1 MVIPVRD
8 ATVGHLILGCRKD
21 HKGRKQAIL
30 LKTATKGPFES
41 KPLYNPAMQ
50 GIPWTRI
57 ALGSLLLIV
66 GRSIGGQEVKSARA
80 EKSKPPVKVEQRGR
94 IVGIGG
100 VFFKSANRDQMRE
113 WYSKHLGLADKGQG
127 VMLPWREHDDPQ
139 KEHVTV
145 WTVFPASTDYF
156 AAGQPFMIN
165 YIVDDM
171 DALLDRLKQEG
182 VKIDPKRMDES
193 YGRFVWIY
201 DSDGNKIELWQ
212 PLPAEP

>member
-1 MVIPVRD
+1 
-8 ATVGHLILGCRKD
+8 
-21 HKGRKQAIL
+21 
-30 LKTATKGPFES
+30 
-41 KPLYNPAMQ
+41 MQ
-50 GIPWTRI
+50 RIPWNTI
-57 ALGSLLLIV
+57 ALGSLLLI
-66 GRSIGGQEVKSARA
+66 SACLNGGQEVQSPQP
-80 EKSKPPVKVEQRGR
+80 EKSKPPAKVEQRGR
-94 IVGIGG
+94 ILGIGG

-145 WTVFPASTDYF
+145 WTIFPASTKYLDPSP
-156 AAGQPFMIN
+156 APFMIN

-193 YGRFVWIY
+193 YGRFAWIY
-201 DSDGNKIELWQ
+201 DADGNKIELWQ
-212 PLPAEP
+212 PLPAKP

>member
-1 MVIPVRD
+1 
-8 ATVGHLILGCRKD
+8 
-21 HKGRKQAIL
+21 
-30 LKTATKGPFES
+30 
-41 KPLYNPAMQ
+41 MQ
-50 GIPWTRI
+50 SP
-57 ALGSLLLIV
+57 
-66 GRSIGGQEVKSARA
+66 QP

-113 WYSKHLGLADKGQG
+113 WYSKHLGLADKGG
-127 VMLPWREHDDPQ
+127 GAMLPWREHDDPQ

-145 WTVFPASTDYF
+145 WTVFPASSNYF
-156 AAGQPFMIN
+156 DPPFMVN

-193 YGRFVWIY
+193 YGRFAWIY
-201 DSDGNKIELWQ
+201 DLDGNKIELWQ
-212 PLPAEP
+212 PSAKP